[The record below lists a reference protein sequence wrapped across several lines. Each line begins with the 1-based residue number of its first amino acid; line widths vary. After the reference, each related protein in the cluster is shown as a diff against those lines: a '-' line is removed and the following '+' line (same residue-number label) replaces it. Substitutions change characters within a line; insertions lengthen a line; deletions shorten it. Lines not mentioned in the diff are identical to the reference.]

1 MTGPLTRIL
10 LGTTGT
16 HRVVIPGKPRIVTP
30 TVQTPGS
37 AAGDATPHSRRG
49 RTEGGR
55 HAAAGRPKAPHEA
68 RQPPCAV
75 TIPLT
80 RTPPSGEA
88 LRKLPRLRPWAS
100 RRHPL
105 RAALTDLRRWRV
117 ATQTFPACTPP
128 PPAAGDGRGQDGR
141 RRAGGDPGHPLGPL
155 PNLFSRLGSRP
166 PRREPR
172 LPLARHRPWAGP
184 P

>member
-1 MTGPLTRIL
+1 M
-10 LGTTGT
+10 
-16 HRVVIPGKPRIVTP
+16 
-30 TVQTPGS
+30 
-37 AAGDATPHSRRG
+37 
-49 RTEGGR
+49 
-55 HAAAGRPKAPHEA
+55 
-68 RQPPCAV
+68 

-128 PPAAGDGRGQDGR
+128 LPPRETGAGKMAAEERAVTRATRWAHYQTSSAASEADLLAASPAFLSLGTAPGRGHR
-141 RRAGGDPGHPLGPL
+141 EETPPS
-155 PNLFSRLGSRP
+155 SRVLRP
-166 PRREPR
+166 
-172 LPLARHRPWAGP
+172 
-184 P
+184 